1 MNVKKFGWLLLVA
14 LTLVLTACGKSQSQN
29 GKLKVMTTFYPVY
42 DFTKN
47 IVGDEGTVDL
57 LIGAGSEPHEYEL
70 SAKGRAMIQ
79 DSDVFVYENENM
91 ETWVPN
97 LLKSMKDKKTKVIDA
112 TKGMVLLPGLEEE
125 HEHEGGEEHHH
136 EYDPHLWL
144 SPHRAM
150 KMVESIRDQL
160 VAAYPDKK
168 KTFEKN
174 AQAYLKKLQ
183 ALDQAY
189 QDGLKDAKQKNFVT
203 QHAAFRYLALDYGLN
218 QVAISGISPD
228 SEPSAARLRELTE
241 YIKKNEIKVIYFE
254 ENASK
259 SLAKTLSS
267 EAGVELAVL
276 NPLESLTDQEMKN
289 GEDYVSVMKENL
301 KALEKTTSQAGKDIQ
316 PEHEEDSKTVQK
328 GYFEDSQ
335 VKDRSLANYAGDW
348 KSVYPYLQDGTLDQ
362 VFDYKAKLNPTMTAA
377 EYKEYYTK
385 GYQTDIDRLKID
397 KDSMEFY
404 QKGSSKKYTYK
415 YVGKHILTY
424 KKGNRGV
431 RYLFEAKESDAGD
444 FKYVQFS
451 DHEITPVKAAHFHIF
466 HGGKSQEALYD
477 ELENWPTYFPSNLS
491 GLEVAQEMLAH

>member
-1 MNVKKFGWLLLVA
+1 
-14 LTLVLTACGKSQSQN
+14 
-29 GKLKVMTTFYPVY
+29 
-42 DFTKN
+42 
-47 IVGDEGTVDL
+47 
-57 LIGAGSEPHEYEL
+57 
-70 SAKGRAMIQ
+70 
-79 DSDVFVYENENM
+79 
-91 ETWVPN
+91 
-97 LLKSMKDKKTKVIDA
+97 MKDKKTKVIDA

-276 NPLESLTDQEMKN
+276 NPLESLTDQEMKD

-316 PEHEEDSKTVQK
+316 PEHEEDDKTVQK

-385 GYQTDIDRLKID
+385 GYQTDIDRIKID

-477 ELENWPTYFPSNLS
+477 ELENWPTYYPSNLS

>member
-1 MNVKKFGWLLLVA
+1 MKFKKIGLMLLVA
-14 LTLVLTACGKSQSQN
+14 FALILTACGKSQSQN

-160 VAAYPDKK
+160 VAVYPDKK

-203 QHAAFRYLALDYGLN
+203 QHTAFRYLATDYGLN
-218 QVAISGISPD
+218 QVGIAGISPEA
-228 SEPSAARLRELTE
+228 EPSPARLAELTK
-241 YIKKNEIKVIYFE
+241 YIKENEIRYIYFE
-254 ENASK
+254 ENASEK
-259 SLAKTLSS
+259 IAKTLAT
-267 EAGVELAVL
+267 ETGVVLEVL
-276 NPLESLTDQEMKN
+276 NPLESLTKEEMDKGDN
-289 GEDYVSVMKENL
+289 YISVMKENL
-301 KALEKTTSQAGKDIQ
+301 QALLKTTTVAGKEIK
-316 PEHEEDSKTVQK
+316 PEH
-328 GYFEDSQ
+328 
-335 VKDRSLANYAGDW
+335 
-348 KSVYPYLQDGTLDQ
+348 
-362 VFDYKAKLNPTMTAA
+362 
-377 EYKEYYTK
+377 
-385 GYQTDIDRLKID
+385 
-397 KDSMEFY
+397 
-404 QKGSSKKYTYK
+404 
-415 YVGKHILTY
+415 
-424 KKGNRGV
+424 
-431 RYLFEAKESDAGD
+431 
-444 FKYVQFS
+444 
-451 DHEITPVKAAHFHIF
+451 
-466 HGGKSQEALYD
+466 
-477 ELENWPTYFPSNLS
+477 
-491 GLEVAQEMLAH
+491 

>member
-1 MNVKKFGWLLLVA
+1 MNFKKFGWLLLVA

-189 QDGLKDAKQKNFVT
+189 QDGLKDAKQKNF
-203 QHAAFRYLALDYGLN
+203 
-218 QVAISGISPD
+218 
-228 SEPSAARLRELTE
+228 
-241 YIKKNEIKVIYFE
+241 
-254 ENASK
+254 
-259 SLAKTLSS
+259 
-267 EAGVELAVL
+267 
-276 NPLESLTDQEMKN
+276 
-289 GEDYVSVMKENL
+289 
-301 KALEKTTSQAGKDIQ
+301 
-316 PEHEEDSKTVQK
+316 
-328 GYFEDSQ
+328 
-335 VKDRSLANYAGDW
+335 
-348 KSVYPYLQDGTLDQ
+348 
-362 VFDYKAKLNPTMTAA
+362 
-377 EYKEYYTK
+377 
-385 GYQTDIDRLKID
+385 
-397 KDSMEFY
+397 
-404 QKGSSKKYTYK
+404 
-415 YVGKHILTY
+415 
-424 KKGNRGV
+424 
-431 RYLFEAKESDAGD
+431 
-444 FKYVQFS
+444 
-451 DHEITPVKAAHFHIF
+451 
-466 HGGKSQEALYD
+466 
-477 ELENWPTYFPSNLS
+477 
-491 GLEVAQEMLAH
+491 